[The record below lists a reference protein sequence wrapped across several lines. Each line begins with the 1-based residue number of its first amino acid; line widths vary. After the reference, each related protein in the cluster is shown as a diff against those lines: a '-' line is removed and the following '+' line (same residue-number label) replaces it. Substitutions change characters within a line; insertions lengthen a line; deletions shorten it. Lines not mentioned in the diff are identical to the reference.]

1 MLALKNVPVIIE
13 PGVAAIE
20 ANLAVETPN
29 HGKRLLG
36 LCLYRVA
43 LDEMTGPHLPL
54 VPTTKLP
61 HVFSLAHDVKQSK
74 VLVVYD
80 ALGRIA
86 VVYLFNDRSWER
98 YDVAEEHS
106 GKTVTQFSVRFVFNT
121 AKDRDKFMAVTEQ
134 MVEGASR
141 EDKPNM
147 DDVMT
152 ALRILA
158 RARTAPRVM
167 PVAVDRASMAAVKM

>member
-1 MLALKNVPVIIE
+1 MLALKNVPVVIE
-13 PGVAAIE
+13 PGVGAIE
-20 ANLAVETPN
+20 TNLAVETPN

-36 LCLYRVA
+36 VCLYRIA
-43 LDEMTGPHLPL
+43 LDEKTARHLPL

-61 HVFSLAHDVKQSK
+61 HVFSLNHDVKNSK

-86 VVYLFNDRSWER
+86 VVYLFNERSWER

-106 GKTVTQFSVRFVFNT
+106 GKAITQFSVRFVFNT
-121 AKDRDKFMAVTEQ
+121 AKDRDKFMTVMEK
-134 MVEGASR
+134 MVDGAGR
-141 EDKPNM
+141 EDQPSM

-158 RARTAPRVM
+158 RARTAPRMM
-167 PVAVDRASMAAVKM
+167 PVAVDKAHMTPVKM